1 MTNKPTL
8 DAIQMFAI
16 DIKNLLQRAKVLLK
30 SQNILNYNE
39 LVCVNMNGFCECIS
53 LCEDGYG

>member
-1 MTNKPTL
+1 MDSASTLHCVKTCMGNRRTNKPTL

-16 DIKNLLQRAKVLLK
+16 DIKSLLQRAKVFLK

-39 LVCVNMNGFCECIS
+39 SM
-53 LCEDGYG
+53 